1 VADKLTP
8 ELAWRRAEQLIE
20 RNADRNA
27 LYDRLDK
34 LYFQEHA
41 DTTDN
46 PAVQRIHMPYATA
59 VIDLI
64 SDLAALMD
72 IHIEVPAASESA
84 PAQRDADDIEKWLR
98 AWLSLNQRAQ
108 QANLIGEA
116 AWLAAQRSMLVM
128 RTLFIESAVK
138 QDKDDDNYSVS
149 GVPVVLQVRD
159 PRNVYVASGAS
170 GMRYVVESYTRL
182 AGDVRELYPDALD
195 DDIPDE
201 HEVTWAEYWDCDH
214 RIYFV
219 DGEPVRVAGKEV
231 ALHGYGCIPY
241 AIGHGRTTPFKTS
254 QRRYRPV
261 LAGVEDTANS
271 IDVAFSIMGTAS
283 LNGAVSAWNIFADA
297 ERDLDMSPG
306 AVNQFRK
313 DERVEALQRAVLPP
327 DFFQFLTLLL
337 QAWQANTVPFNLF
350 GQSPGDLAGYAIS
363 LLSQAGR
370 RVMGP
375 IWKAVQDCL
384 ASAMRNT
391 LTICRNKV
399 APLTGERIPLVVIV
413 AGETRKVKREI
424 KLDTSKIGDDFDLT
438 VTLDDPMPS
447 DEAANI
453 RMAIETT
460 KGSLLSQQTAL
471 TKFKIVPDGLA
482 EMDRIAAETIYK
494 QLMPYEGAKLAL
506 ERGYLPKDMTPPP
519 GWVVM
524 PNGMI
529 LPQELVPQPQ
539 PQPQPGAAQPGP
551 SAELPPMGMAEM
563 GANPA
568 DMQGLAAGTPPPG
581 LSELAGAPPPM
592 PMLPG
597 A

>member
-1 VADKLTP
+1 
-8 ELAWRRAEQLIE
+8 
-20 RNADRNA
+20 
-27 LYDRLDK
+27 
-34 LYFQEHA
+34 
-41 DTTDN
+41 
-46 PAVQRIHMPYATA
+46 
-59 VIDLI
+59 
-64 SDLAALMD
+64 
-72 IHIEVPAASESA
+72 
-84 PAQRDADDIEKWLR
+84 
-98 AWLSLNQRAQ
+98 
-108 QANLIGEA
+108 
-116 AWLAAQRSMLVM
+116 
-128 RTLFIESAVK
+128 
-138 QDKDDDNYSVS
+138 
-149 GVPVVLQVRD
+149 
-159 PRNVYVASGAS
+159 
-170 GMRYVVESYTRL
+170 
-182 AGDVRELYPDALD
+182 
-195 DDIPDE
+195 
-201 HEVTWAEYWDCDH
+201 
-214 RIYFV
+214 
-219 DGEPVRVAGKEV
+219 
-231 ALHGYGCIPY
+231 
-241 AIGHGRTTPFKTS
+241 
-254 QRRYRPV
+254 
-261 LAGVEDTANS
+261 
-271 IDVAFSIMGTAS
+271 
-283 LNGAVSAWNIFADA
+283 
-297 ERDLDMSPG
+297 
-306 AVNQFRK
+306 
-313 DERVEALQRAVLPP
+313 
-327 DFFQFLTLLL
+327 
-337 QAWQANTVPFNLF
+337 
-350 GQSPGDLAGYAIS
+350 
-363 LLSQAGR
+363 
-370 RVMGP
+370 MGP

-399 APLTGERIPLVVIV
+399 APLTGERISLVVIA